1 MYNVQHETKNYVMGK
16 ETGEGDLQWREKTVE
31 VVQMLESED
40 KDFKCNK

>member
-1 MYNVQHETKNYVMGK
+1 MKPRIMWWAKKQEKVIYNE
-16 ETGEGDLQWREKTVE
+16 EKKQSVE